1 MDNPWQFC
9 VAVVVFICGVY
20 LIAYRFSLRYGGI
33 PVIITSITPR
43 VIKELPNY
51 TTIYGYNVE
60 YILNGERYIAK
71 SVEFYITVLVPGP
84 MVPYSLTGKLTK
96 NGRVSIDKV
105 KTNICYGIVLL
116 VFSIGLF
123 SELY

>member
-1 MDNPWQFC
+1 M
-9 VAVVVFICGVY
+9 AILCGCC
-20 LIAYRFSLRYGGI
+20 SLDLWCIFDCLSLLLRHKGI
-33 PVIITSITPR
+33 PVIISSITPR
-43 VIKELPNY
+43 IIKKLPNY

-96 NGRVSIDKV
+96 TV
-105 KTNICYGIVLL
+105 
-116 VFSIGLF
+116 
-123 SELY
+123 E